1 MHHAMQVFVSVQGQQ
16 QGPFPLSEINA
27 MLAEGRLAAFST
39 LAWHDGCPDWIPLAQ
54 VPGVVMPG
62 EPAPVVGRESR
73 APVPSPPSGSP
84 GPAPLPGQP
93 SREAAVVSTVIP
105 YKNPMAL
112 AAYYLGIF
120 SLIPFLGGVL
130 ALPAVVLG
138 ALGLRRRT
146 ANPAAKGA
154 IHAWI
159 GITLG
164 ILSLVG
170 HGVGLSW
177 MFLS

>member
-1 MHHAMQVFVSVQGQQ
+1 MQIFVSIQGQQ
-16 QGPFPLSEINA
+16 QGPFPVSEVNA
-27 MLAEGRLAAFST
+27 MLADGRLAPLST
-39 LAWHDGCPDWIPLAQ
+39 LAWHEGCPDWIPLAQ

-62 EPAPVVGRESR
+62 ESAPVAAATPPAV
-73 APVPSPPSGSP
+73 AVP
-84 GPAPLPGQP
+84 PLPGQP
-93 SREAAVVSTVIP
+93 SSEAAVVSTVIP

-112 AAYYLGIF
+112 TAYYLGIF

-138 ALGLRRRT
+138 VLGLRRRA

-164 ILSLVG
+164 TLSLVG
-170 HGVGLSW
+170 HGVGLSV

>member
-1 MHHAMQVFVSVQGQQ
+1 MQVFVSVQGQQ
-16 QGPFPLSEINA
+16 QGPFPVSEINA
-27 MLAEGRLAAFST
+27 MLADGRLAPFSS
-39 LAWHDGCPDWIPLAQ
+39 LAWHEGCPDWIPLVQ
-54 VPGVVMPG
+54 VAGVVMPG
-62 EPAPVVGRESR
+62 EPSPVVGRKSGV
-73 APVPSPPSGSP
+73 PVTPLPSGSL
-84 GPAPLPGQP
+84 GPAPMPGQP

-112 AAYYLGIF
+112 TAYYLGIF
-120 SLIPFLGGVL
+120 SLIPFLGGIL

-138 ALGLRRRT
+138 VLGLRRRA
-146 ANPAAKGA
+146 ANASAKGA

-164 ILSLVG
+164 TLSLVG
-170 HGVGLSW
+170 HGVGLSL

>member
-1 MHHAMQVFVSVQGQQ
+1 MQVFVSVQGQP

-27 MLAEGRLAAFST
+27 MLADGRLAPFSS
-39 LAWHDGCPDWIPLAQ
+39 LAWHEGCPGWIPLAQ
-54 VPGVVMPG
+54 VAGVVMPG
-62 EPAPVVGRESR
+62 EPAPL
-73 APVPSPPSGSP
+73 ASPQPAAVA
-84 GPAPLPGQP
+84 APLPGQP

-138 ALGLRRRT
+138 VLGLRRRA
-146 ANPAAKGA
+146 ANAAAKGA